1 MAAVNLAT
9 SALGQPCLR
18 ALSTHLRALP
28 PCSRPLLTCFRP
40 VLTNLL
46 QAATELLQAATKL
59 QADEQLI
66 VYTQLEAGSSV
77 SPAPH
82 MLRNVAQEKV
92 NIVSFLECIA
102 FQNARWAMDNMNRQQ
117 YRLIFTSVI
126 DWLDPDYP
134 IGELVDFEEE
144 FIPALQAFGYPDV
157 HTVNSSWPGEPV
169 SAHCWPVLL
178 GVLTWLVEKSIEGQ
192 HHLNSDDTL
201 VVA

>member
-1 MAAVNLAT
+1 MV
-9 SALGQPCLR
+9 
-18 ALSTHLRALP
+18 
-28 PCSRPLLTCFRP
+28 
-40 VLTNLL
+40 
-46 QAATELLQAATKL
+46 
-59 QADEQLI
+59 

-117 YRLIFTSVI
+117 YYLIFTSVI
-126 DWLDPDYP
+126 EWLDPDYP

-169 SAHCWPVLL
+169 SADCWPVLL